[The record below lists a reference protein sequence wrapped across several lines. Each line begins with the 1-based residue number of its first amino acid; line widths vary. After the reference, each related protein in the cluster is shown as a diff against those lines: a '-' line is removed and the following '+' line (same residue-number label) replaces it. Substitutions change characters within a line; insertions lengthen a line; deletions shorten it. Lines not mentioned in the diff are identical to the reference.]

1 MAAADTI
8 MFTLFTAAMRCIRA
22 AMSLVTCMIR
32 MNISTCKTT
41 YKSSHET
48 PVAYPAGMNAETYD
62 TEAVPYHKQQ
72 RAESEK
78 STFHTNMQS

>member
-1 MAAADTI
+1 M
-8 MFTLFTAAMRCIRA
+8 TAASAIMLLAAFMRNMRT
-22 AMSLVTCMIR
+22 AMLLVTFMVG
-32 MNISTCKTT
+32 MNISTCKSAHE
-41 YKSSHET
+41 SSHKT
-48 PVAYPAGMNAETYD
+48 PVTCPAGMNAETYD